1 MSQMNPL
8 FDLSLIAGADLSA
21 LRYRAVKSDGTTAKQ
36 VIATAAAAD
45 RVIGVLQNKP
55 DALGKFADVAVHG
68 TTKWEAGAAV
78 TVWDYVKLDPAN
90 GRCIT
95 GGGGSDV
102 NWGIALEAATAAGDL
117 IEVLLLQPSITT

>member
-21 LRYRAVKSDGTTAKQ
+21 LRYRAVKSNGTTAQQ
-36 VIATAAAAD
+36 VVAVAAASD
-45 RVIGVLQNKP
+45 RVIGVTQNKP
-55 DALGKFADVAVHG
+55 KSGEFADVAVHG

-78 TVWDYVKLDPAN
+78 TVWDYVKLDSV
-90 GRCIT
+90 GRAIT
-95 GGGGSDV
+95 GGGGTDI
-102 NWGIALEAATAAGDL
+102 NWGIALEAAANAGDL